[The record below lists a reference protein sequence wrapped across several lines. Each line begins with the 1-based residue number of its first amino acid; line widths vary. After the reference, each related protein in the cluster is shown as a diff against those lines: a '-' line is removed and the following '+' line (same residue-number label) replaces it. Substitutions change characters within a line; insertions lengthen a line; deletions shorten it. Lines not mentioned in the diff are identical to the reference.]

1 MWDPFREMRWLEKRM
16 DRLMQEMGGLGSS
29 QKLLSGQKEEMPL
42 ASGWLSPAVDL
53 QESPREIKI
62 TADIPGVKKED
73 IQLDVSED
81 TIEIKAEVKEEKKEE
96 KKGYAYQER
105 RSGTFYRLL
114 DLPAKVDA
122 AKSKASYENGILTIS
137 LPKTEELKKTKIEIR

>member
-29 QKLLSGQKEEMPL
+29 KKMLSGQTEEAML
-42 ASGWLSPAVDL
+42 ASGWLNPAVDL
-53 QESPREIKI
+53 QESEKEIQI

-81 TIEIKAEVKEEKKEE
+81 AIEIKAETKAEKKEE
-96 KKGYAYQER
+96 KKGYVYQER

-122 AKSKASYENGILTIS
+122 TKSKAAYENGILTIK
-137 LPKTEELKKTKIEIR
+137 LPKTEELKKTKVEIK